1 MSKILTPTLPFQTA
15 IPGGIYDGKMIEV
28 NGRIPYG
35 ADRIEINLM
44 TEFDLSADRAL
55 HLGIRFDQHCVVRNH
70 KQYDQWGPEE
80 RQGPF
85 PFSFGREFTML
96 IAAERTQYR
105 IAVNNQH
112 CWDFGH
118 RLPMDRVNSIAV
130 RGFCDVHQIEFIDR
144 PNPSTQTVHRVHRIR
159 TRLPP
164 VYNP

>member
-1 MSKILTPTLPFQTA
+1 DCHAQPHDRFIEKVIQRHIAMSKILTPTLPFQTA

-28 NGRIPYG
+28 KGRIPYG

-105 IAVNNQH
+105 VSAIVSYH
-112 CWDFGH
+112 
-118 RLPMDRVNSIAV
+118 L
-130 RGFCDVHQIEFIDR
+130 
-144 PNPSTQTVHRVHRIR
+144 
-159 TRLPP
+159 
-164 VYNP
+164 

>member
-1 MSKILTPTLPFQTA
+1 
-15 IPGGIYDGKMIEV
+15 
-28 NGRIPYG
+28 
-35 ADRIEINLM
+35 M

-144 PNPSTQTVHRVHRIR
+144 PNPVRARERKHVIAASHVRKGPFSHEGHESDAHFHDRGKRTSLIEWRRQDKPIALNGTTVKP
-159 TRLPP
+159 L
-164 VYNP
+164 